1 MPLPKLS
8 KYVRDGEV
16 DPGIASVAR
25 AIQDTFALTNYNWSA
40 AGIDPRDVLAKD
52 RELTERSLFCFS
64 VAAMGLGSFSEQVF
78 REAADVA
85 GRGPYVLA
93 HDHGMLDT
101 DGHTLVTSPW
111 EEQWY
116 RPLHENHDF
125 AEKLYRRYFENQPD
139 RELVVEALMFFDPTG
154 KFGDEDMRVAADAAA
169 LAREVAEKTASAVP
183 VLGRKWIVA
192 GLVSRGVPVST
203 AKRVAM
209 EIYTKGGNYLGWK
222 QAEERR
228 QEVADILVR
237 FDPQVSDEQIDAV
250 AASPLPLSSIATTFG
265 ALAEARA
272 SGGTR
277 TSSSGS
283 AGESAGPDTTTMLV
297 VAALAAAGGYYFWK
311 RRK

>member
-1 MPLPKLS
+1 ML
-8 KYVRDGEV
+8 
-16 DPGIASVAR
+16 
-25 AIQDTFALTNYNWSA
+25 F
-40 AGIDPRDVLAKD
+40 
-52 RELTERSLFCFS
+52 RS
-64 VAAMGLGSFSEQVF
+64 
-78 REAADVA
+78 
-85 GRGPYVLA
+85 
-93 HDHGMLDT
+93 
-101 DGHTLVTSPW
+101 
-111 EEQWY
+111 
-116 RPLHENHDF
+116 
-125 AEKLYRRYFENQPD
+125 RRYFENQPD

-154 KFGDEDMRVAADAAA
+154 KFGDEDMRAAADPAA

-209 EIYTKGGNYLGWK
+209 EIYQKGGNYLGWK

-272 SGGTR
+272 SGGSR
-277 TSSSGS
+277 TSSTSGS
-283 AGESAGPDTTTMLV
+283 SEGADTTTMLV
-297 VAALAAAGGYYFWK
+297 IGAMVAAGGYYFWR